1 MRQELIASKYS
12 GFFAPATVAH
22 IQQQNKLVAN
32 GSSTNKNDIALQ
44 VGTLGIINGCIDSES
59 QVSFW
64 PTFAMN
70 NTYGIKTIP
79 EEAYAMA
86 MGNLSTAYGLI
97 DQCRSVVS
105 ELDPEGTGAV
115 DQVNEACMAALQL
128 GFGMIQGAY
137 TELSNV

>member
-1 MRQELIASKYS
+1 
-12 GFFAPATVAH
+12 
-22 IQQQNKLVAN
+22 
-32 GSSTNKNDIALQ
+32 
-44 VGTLGIINGCIDSES
+44 
-59 QVSFW
+59 
-64 PTFAMN
+64 MN

-115 DQVNEACMAALQL
+115 DEVNEACMAALQL